1 MRISKYLAVLVIMT
15 LACND
20 GYIDDINAVE
30 PGPDQDPPTIS
41 ITSLTDTVAM
51 PFTQV
56 ESDLEITFSVSDD
69 IELGNVTVSFNGTNV
84 GSYDAFI
91 DYRNLRETIIIESV
105 AVGNYSVEITATD
118 LTGKQV
124 SETVDFLLT
133 NQYFPLE
140 GEIFYMPFEGEEFED
155 IISETFASPSG
166 DPGFVD
172 GVFGEAVEFNAEN
185 RSYLIFPANEEIAG
199 LESFTLSFWT
209 FADFI
214 DADENG
220 QIDGI
225 LGLVNL
231 SNSNLFWGNIDV
243 FVENNSNPVDGA
255 DMRLHVTND
264 DSETWIANV
273 NDQPNI
279 FNRWSHH
286 VLSYDNEARLFRYYI
301 NGEVMT
307 TIAANWT
314 DNLAFQDAENLI
326 IGCVQF
332 QTDPS
337 STSATGSQ
345 PWASYLTGEID
356 EIKIFD
362 RAISANE
369 VLALFNANNPN

>member
-1 MRISKYLAVLVIMT
+1 
-15 LACND
+15 
-20 GYIDDINAVE
+20 
-30 PGPDQDPPTIS
+30 
-41 ITSLTDTVAM
+41 
-51 PFTQV
+51 
-56 ESDLEITFSVSDD
+56 
-69 IELGNVTVSFNGTNV
+69 
-84 GSYDAFI
+84 
-91 DYRNLRETIIIESV
+91 
-105 AVGNYSVEITATD
+105 
-118 LTGKQV
+118 
-124 SETVDFLLT
+124 
-133 NQYFPLE
+133 
-140 GEIFYMPFEGEEFED
+140 
-155 IISETFASPSG
+155 
-166 DPGFVD
+166 
-172 GVFGEAVEFNAEN
+172 
-185 RSYLIFPANEEIAG
+185 
-199 LESFTLSFWT
+199 
-209 FADFI
+209 
-214 DADENG
+214 
-220 QIDGI
+220 
-225 LGLVNL
+225 
-231 SNSNLFWGNIDV
+231 
-243 FVENNSNPVDGA
+243 
-255 DMRLHVTND
+255 MRLHVTND

-286 VLSYDNEARLFRYYI
+286 VLSYDNEAKLFRYYI